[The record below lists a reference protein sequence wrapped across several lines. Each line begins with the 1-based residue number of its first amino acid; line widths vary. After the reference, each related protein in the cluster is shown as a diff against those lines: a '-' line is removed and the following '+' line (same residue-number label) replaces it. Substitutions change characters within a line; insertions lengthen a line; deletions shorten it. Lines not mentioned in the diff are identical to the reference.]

1 MNWMLIYFCR
11 NAHALRSPWKP
22 RNMEQETKDFVGS
35 SSTEDEDEIEDGE
48 ERTFS
53 WTFQKK
59 LLLIFLCS
67 VNIMGFSSIYLIS
80 PFYPN
85 VVSVCYYVMACST
98 VATIQLL
105 SYHGM
110 LTKCTIPLDND
121 SNLIMNIMQSFQET
135 SDNAVVRETLPKSS
149 PPTTHHPLK
158 LQFQGRTL
166 STHEASV
173 NIRCTFE
180 IKK

>member
-53 WTFQKK
+53 WTLQKK
-59 LLLIFLCS
+59 LLLISLCL
-67 VNIMGFSSIYLIS
+67 VDIMGFSSIYLIS

-110 LTKCTIPLDND
+110 LTKCTIRLANDN
-121 SNLIMNIMQSFQET
+121 NLMMNIMLSFQET
-135 SDNAVVRETLPKSS
+135 SDKAVVRGTSPKNS
-149 PPTTHHPLK
+149 PPTTHQNSNSKVEPVYPW
-158 LQFQGRTL
+158 
-166 STHEASV
+166 S
-173 NIRCTFE
+173 
-180 IKK
+180 